1 MAPPNWLHRE
11 HILISFPS
19 YSTSLLAFS
28 MAGISRR
35 DSRTSLGPGPAG
47 TQVPGPGP
55 RLQILPFFGYH
66 RPTFQGKKNF
76 VTIYQYLLNEI

>member
-1 MAPPNWLHRE
+1 
-11 HILISFPS
+11 
-19 YSTSLLAFS
+19 

-55 RLQILPFFGYH
+55 RLQILPFFGHFCPKIDENPSIGETQPQTTYFY
-66 RPTFQGKKNF
+66 PMQPFLEYCIF
-76 VTIYQYLLNEI
+76 